1 MLNDFKKIKLEKYNK
16 KNIFSFGYS
25 KNYLNPKNNLN
36 LKLFNQNTHW
46 NNTENSLN
54 LYESAAKNTASNLF
68 DPLNHNS
75 FEKQYKPKIQNLKIN
90 FYEFYFKSTSEKFNI
105 SIENFYDPLKKI
117 YKNPGFKSFTS
128 KYFKLLLESPNF
140 KNDVTNLLE
149 SGKFL
154 LNALLEYP
162 KQFKKILSSVPTIL
176 IDQHKKKSKFLWTSY
191 EFFFASYFFKKKVQI

>member
-1 MLNDFKKIKLEKYNK
+1 MTLYSLTSFVLDGPEVKKRDDTYRYVNAG
-16 KNIFSFGYS
+16 F
-25 KNYLNPKNNLN
+25 P
-36 LKLFNQNTHW
+36 H
-46 NNTENSLN
+46 
-54 LYESAAKNTASNLF
+54 
-68 DPLNHNS
+68 
-75 FEKQYKPKIQNLKIN
+75 
-90 FYEFYFKSTSEKFNI
+90 FYEFYFKLTSEKFNI
-105 SIENFYDPLKKI
+105 SNENFYDPLKKI